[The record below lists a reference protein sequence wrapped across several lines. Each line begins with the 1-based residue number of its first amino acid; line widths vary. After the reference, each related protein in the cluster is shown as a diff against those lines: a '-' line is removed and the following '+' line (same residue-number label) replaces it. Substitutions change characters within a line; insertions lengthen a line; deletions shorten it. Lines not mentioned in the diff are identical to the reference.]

1 MDIPNIYKTPKMKEE
16 YIKKLHKNASKFKDP
31 YNETDWGNF
40 FEVEAEM
47 DDDSGEEND
56 ILDMEVEI

>member
-16 YIKKLHKNASKFKDP
+16 YIKKLHRNASKFKDSWK
-31 YNETDWGNF
+31 ETDWEKF
-40 FEVEAEM
+40 SEVETEM